1 MSKWLDY
8 RGRGSGDSSESTVDI
23 SAPPPLLA
31 ATHDERVVGYTGFD
45 LFEVSCAGISERRW
59 TGVDHMQ
66 GVVDCGAEAL
76 GRDC

>member
-1 MSKWLDY
+1 
-8 RGRGSGDSSESTVDI
+8 
-23 SAPPPLLA
+23 
-31 ATHDERVVGYTGFD
+31 VGYTGFD